1 MSSQSFGTRMTAAI
15 LAVAAT
21 SFATACTAGEVGEA
35 GEEPKYAPA
44 SLAPADPS
52 GVKQVTFTEDAARR
66 IELQTG
72 TAQTSG
78 QGVVVDYAALIYDQN
93 GGSWVYVMPEPLTY
107 RRTKVDVLRIE
118 GDRVTLVRG
127 PVPGTRV
134 VTRGAAEVYGA
145 ELEMA
150 GSH

>member
-1 MSSQSFGTRMTAAI
+1 MSSRGLGTRMTAGL

-21 SFATACTAGEVGEA
+21 GWAGACTAAED
-35 GEEPKYAPA
+35 GEEHSYAPA

-66 IELQTG
+66 IDLQTG
-72 TAQTSG
+72 TAEASG
-78 QGVVVDYAALIYDQN
+78 RNVVVDYAALIYDQK

-118 GDRVTLVRG
+118 GDQVTLVRG
-127 PVPGTRV
+127 PAPGTRV

-145 ELEMA
+145 ELEME
-150 GSH
+150 GSQ